1 MGSGRFDEER
11 IGSLRKATRYPRNA
25 TDAPTASW
33 VTLRFIQERLHFTA
47 QGRQI
52 CFEDSPNHL
61 IRDESVAMDQPVA
74 EGNDPA
80 TGANPVGKVRVQAEG
95 LIKGSPHD
103 FELSLYADR
112 RRASAE

>member
-1 MGSGRFDEER
+1 
-11 IGSLRKATRYPRNA
+11 
-25 TDAPTASW
+25 
-33 VTLRFIQERLHFTA
+33 
-47 QGRQI
+47 
-52 CFEDSPNHL
+52 
-61 IRDESVAMDQPVA
+61 VA